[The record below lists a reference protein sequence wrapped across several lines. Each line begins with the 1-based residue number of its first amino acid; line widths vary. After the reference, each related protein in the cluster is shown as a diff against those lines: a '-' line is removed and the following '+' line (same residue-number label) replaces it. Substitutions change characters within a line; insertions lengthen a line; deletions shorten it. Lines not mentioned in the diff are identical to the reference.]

1 MHLARFPRVHLG
13 HFPTPIEPLENL
25 SRLLGGPHIWIK
37 RDDATGLATGG
48 NKTRKL
54 EFLLADALEKKADV
68 IITQGATQSNHV
80 RQTIAGAARL
90 GLASKVLLEQRVTDF
105 GEDYQRSGNV
115 LLDQLLGGEIVA
127 HLPAGSDMQQAMEQ
141 YASGL
146 REQGLRPYII
156 PGGGSNPIGA
166 LGYVACAQELLWQSA
181 QRRLRLDHVVHA
193 TGSTGTQAALVA
205 GFTAANSQVPVLGIS
220 VRAPKAQQEEN
231 VWNLASR
238 TRELLGVAGELPRE
252 AVVANSDYVGDGYG
266 LPTETMLEALTLLA
280 RHEGILLDPVYSGK
294 GMAGLIDLIRR
305 GHFRPDEN
313 VVFIHTGGAAGLF
326 GYRQLLASALSH
338 E

>member
-193 TGSTGTQAALVA
+193 TGSTGTQAGLVA